1 MASQSLNRL
10 KQLGL
15 SQLFERYP
23 DLSIIPSNVRELAL
37 AGTIDFRTS
46 HPACGEFTEAFSIEI
61 RVPSSFPGKIP
72 RVFEVGGRIEST
84 FHHIGDQELCL
95 GAELRL
101 LLLTRQHPTL
111 LGFIDHCVLPYLI
124 GYSVYKR
131 TGRMP
136 FSELEHGARG
146 LLDDYRDL
154 LGVEDDSICMALL
167 AMLRLKKRIA
177 NRKLCPCSSGKR
189 LGRCHNRTVN
199 RVRLGGPRSELGRI
213 VQNLIRMDAYE
224 RSKRT
229 KH

>member
-1 MASQSLNRL
+1 MASRSLDRL
-10 KQLGL
+10 RQFGL
-15 SQLFERYP
+15 SELFERYP
-23 DLSIIPSNVRELAL
+23 DFSIIPSNVRELAL
-37 AGTIDFRTS
+37 AGTVDFRTN

-61 RVPSSFPGKIP
+61 HVPFSFPGRIP
-72 RVFEVGGRIEST
+72 RVFEVGGRIESA
-84 FHHIGDQELCL
+84 FHHIGEQELCL

-111 LGFIDHCVLPYLI
+111 LGFIDQCVLPYLI

-154 LGVEDDSICMALL
+154 LGVEDDSICIALL

-177 NRKLCPCSSGKR
+177 NRKLCPCGSGKR
-189 LGRCHNRTVN
+189 LGRCHNGTVN
-199 RVRLGGPRSELGRI
+199 RVRFVGPRSELSRI
-213 VQNLIRMDAYE
+213 VDNLIRTDAYE
-224 RSKRT
+224 RS
-229 KH
+229 